1 MSHFKPQERLENWLQ
16 SVKFVLEKR
25 TEKADININADS
37 LMKAFNMTTDVTKSF
52 EYLLATGNLRSK
64 TGKS

>member
-1 MSHFKPQERLENWLQ
+1 MEAWLLSIKLALNKRAQKTNITINSEN
-16 SVKFVLEKR
+16 
-25 TEKADININADS
+25 
-37 LMKAFNMTTDVTKSF
+37 LMKLFSMGIDVTRPF